1 MMCTS
6 LESVAFEKG
15 STLESIPD
23 NVFTACNSLRSVVIP
38 KSVTNIGTSS
48 SYSVDEVFYEG
59 SLADSQNVNGLE
71 EFLLS
76 GTEIFFYSEN
86 RPGTE
91 GNYWHFVDGEVV
103 KWH

>member
-15 STLESIPD
+15 CTLESIPD
-23 NVFTACNSLRSVVIP
+23 NVLTACNSLRSVVIP

-71 EFLLS
+71 EYTFGNRDFLL
-76 GTEIFFYSEN
+76 F
-86 RPGTE
+86 
-91 GNYWHFVDGEVV
+91 
-103 KWH
+103 